1 MDLFLLF
8 RPKADLDEKKTIRI
22 RPNVADPTGSGINN
36 AALFK
41 MFTEQPIENK
51 ESHFSGPF
59 PMENCKLRNTPFIKQ
74 QKTV

>member
-22 RPNVADPTGSGINN
+22 RPNVADPTGSVINN

-51 ESHFSGPF
+51 ESHFA
-59 PMENCKLRNTPFIKQ
+59 
-74 QKTV
+74 

>member
-22 RPNVADPTGSGINN
+22 RPNVADPTASGINN

-51 ESHFSGPF
+51 ESHFA
-59 PMENCKLRNTPFIKQ
+59 
-74 QKTV
+74 